1 MYTKKLNIAQ
11 LNIFSINDKDK
22 IPQEHI
28 EKKIGKGTHGTVFDL
43 GKDYAGKIFE
53 DIIEYSTIREISIL
67 SYLNHPNIIKIIG
80 NGIVK
85 GKLMLIM
92 EKAKS
97 DISSIL
103 RIIEPIHRPLIIFQ
117 ILNAL
122 SFMHNNNIAH
132 RDIKPQN
139 ILLFNDIDIKLCDFG
154 LSKLGFLSNTTHTSE
169 VVTLWYRA
177 PEVILNPE
185 NYDMSIDIWSVGIIL
200 LEMILKD
207 KFPMNENGEII
218 TLFKIFKLIGT
229 PDEKTWSGLSKMK
242 NWKDTFPKFKGNLD
256 DLLYTSNISND
267 EKDLLKKMITY
278 PLNRISAGDALNH
291 PYFSELKKKY
301 PILNTYCI
309 NNVNVNKTLS
319 TSLNPIKNKEILY
332 KRIVVLFS
340 WFFDIRQ
347 DYNLNYS
354 TIFTAFNIFN
364 EYIKCNKIKKKNLQL
379 VGIACMDIACKLLE
393 VKMPEIKDW
402 CLLCSNCYTDISI
415 QQIIYD
421 LLLYFKF
428 NILPMIIYNNEL
440 IYNKHEIF
448 LKIICCFMKNNILKI
463 LTFEEIINKSKMI
476 INNVMTPEIKFIF
489 YCIKSQNCSIPQC
502 NLVTDVLSYINEI
515 DGFNDI
521 NKVNV
526 NEVNVNEV
534 NVNEVNVNKVNVN
547 EVNVNEVNVNDIS
560 NKQVEIN

>member
-1 MYTKKLNIAQ
+1 MYTKKLNISQ

-97 DISSIL
+97 DISSIIRML
-103 RIIEPIHRPLIIFQ
+103 EPIHRPLIIFQ

-122 SFMHNNNIAH
+122 SFMHKHNIAH

-139 ILLFNDIDIKLCDFG
+139 ILIFNDIDIKLCDFG

-185 NYDMSIDIWSVGIIL
+185 NYDKSIDIWSVGIIL
-200 LEMILKD
+200 LEMILKN
-207 KFPMNENGEII
+207 KFPINENGEII
-218 TLFKIFKLIGT
+218 TLFKIFNLIGT

-256 DLLYTSNISND
+256 DLLYKANISND

-278 PLNRISAGDALNH
+278 PLNRISADDALNH

-309 NNVNVNKTLS
+309 NVNINKTLS
-319 TSLNPIKNKEILY
+319 TSLHPIKNKEILY

-354 TIFTAFNIFN
+354 TIFTAFNI
-364 EYIKCNKIKKKNLQL
+364 L
-379 VGIACMDIACKLLE
+379 
-393 VKMPEIKDW
+393 
-402 CLLCSNCYTDISI
+402 S
-415 QQIIYD
+415 
-421 LLLYFKF
+421 
-428 NILPMIIYNNEL
+428 
-440 IYNKHEIF
+440 F
-448 LKIICCFMKNNILKI
+448 LRRSTI
-463 LTFEEIINKSKMI
+463 
-476 INNVMTPEIKFIF
+476 
-489 YCIKSQNCSIPQC
+489 
-502 NLVTDVLSYINEI
+502 
-515 DGFNDI
+515 
-521 NKVNV
+521 
-526 NEVNVNEV
+526 
-534 NVNEVNVNKVNVN
+534 
-547 EVNVNEVNVNDIS
+547 
-560 NKQVEIN
+560 